1 METNPN
7 MFYFSGYSGLGALV
21 ISKKQ
26 TPFLIVPEMEFER
39 AKKSMIKRV
48 YSMNKKRFFESIHA
62 IIKKNK
68 IKSMIIEIW

>member
-1 METNPN
+1 MRIKELITILEKNKLDLALFYNHGMDTNPN

-39 AKKSMIKRV
+39 AKKSKIKR
-48 YSMNKKRFFESIHA
+48 
-62 IIKKNK
+62 
-68 IKSMIIEIW
+68 